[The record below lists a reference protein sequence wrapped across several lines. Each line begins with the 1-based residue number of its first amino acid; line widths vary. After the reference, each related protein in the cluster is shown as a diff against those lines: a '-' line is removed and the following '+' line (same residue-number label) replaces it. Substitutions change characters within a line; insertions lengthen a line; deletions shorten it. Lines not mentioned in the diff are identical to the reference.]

1 MPSNFVRRLFRTAVA
16 VLVSASLIALPGCG
30 ASQSNKVTVPT
41 KTYEPPPPEA
51 HQDFGGGAGPKRSLK

>member
-1 MPSNFVRRLFRTAVA
+1 MRSNFVRRLFCTVIV

-30 ASQSNKVTVPT
+30 GSQSNKVSMPA

-51 HQDFGGGAGPKRSLK
+51 HQGFGGSAGPKRSLK